1 MSKDLFILA
10 KETQGR
16 SNPIVT
22 ALLYSYCPSAAHW
35 YVRNSPVD
43 DVFDLVWKALEDY
56 ATGRTLVECLT
67 EYGLSTVIP
76 DVKHFVE
83 QVELFRRRQT
93 YSVPAPETTMLFK
106 SGKRA
111 DSIFSLQSQLENL
124 GGSWNNVLEYAR
136 IWAYVIRD
144 WKTSMKLRS
153 EENARREFKKF
164 TVSLSA
170 PGVHSRLSVHF
181 PVWGWEV
188 TVGRV
193 KSVYLGLLVSGRKQD
208 ALRFALVHNSD
219 LVGDKP
225 WPGGQRPY
233 LYALDRVSG
242 ETEYMNLV
250 VDHEYALNMV
260 MPMYRAARIG
270 PNLPLAALQDR
281 GNCLSCGYRKICC
294 GEKGNTL
301 LVASLNQLLHESKR
315 ERQFLTGFVGA
326 GQGEFEEVGNDE
338 TN

>member
-22 ALLYSYCPSAAHW
+22 ALLYAYCPAAAHW
-35 YVRNSPVD
+35 YLRNRPIE
-43 DVFDLVWKALEDY
+43 DVFDLTWKALEDY
-56 ATGRTLVECLT
+56 STGRTLVEWLT

-76 DVKHFVE
+76 VIKDYVDK
-83 QVELFRRRQT
+83 VELFRRRQT
-93 YSVPAPETTMLFK
+93 YSVPAPETTILFK

-111 DSIFSLQSQLENL
+111 DSTFGIQNELEKL
-124 GGSWNNVLEYAR
+124 GGSWNNLLEYAR
-136 IWAYVIRD
+136 IWAFVMRD
-144 WKTSMKLRS
+144 WKTSTKLPS
-153 EENARREFKKF
+153 GENVTREFKKF

-170 PGVHSRLSVHF
+170 RGVYSKLRVHF

-193 KSVYLGLLVSGRKQD
+193 TSVYLGLLVSERKQD

-219 LVGDKP
+219 LAGDKP
-225 WPGGQRPY
+225 WPDGQRPY

-242 ETEYMNLV
+242 ETEYMNLA

-260 MPMYRAARIG
+260 MPMYRAARVG
-270 PNLPLAALQDR
+270 PNLPLAALRDR
-281 GNCLSCGYRKICC
+281 DNCLSCGYRKICF
-294 GEKGNTL
+294 GEKSNNL

-315 ERQFLTGFVGA
+315 EREFLTGFVGTD
-326 GQGEFEEVGNDE
+326 QGEFEDIANEE
-338 TN
+338 TD

>member
-1 MSKDLFILA
+1 MSHDLFSLA

-22 ALLYSYCPSAAHW
+22 ALLYSYCPAAAHW
-35 YVRNSPVD
+35 YVRNSPVEV
-43 DVFDLVWKALEDY
+43 VFDLVWKALEDY
-56 ATGRTLVECLT
+56 ATGKTLAECLT

-76 DVKHFVE
+76 EIKHFIE

-93 YSVPAPETTMLFK
+93 HSMSAPETTMLFK

-111 DSIFSLQSQLENL
+111 DSTFGLQSQMEQL

-136 IWAYVIRD
+136 IWAYVMRD
-144 WKTSMKLRS
+144 WKASMKLRS
-153 EENARREFKKF
+153 GDSVRREFKKF

-170 PGVHSRLSVHF
+170 PGVHSRLRVHL

-188 TVGRV
+188 TVGKV
-193 KSVYLGLLVSGRKQD
+193 KSVYLGLLVSRGKQD

-242 ETEYMNLV
+242 ETEYMNLAM
-250 VDHEYALNMV
+250 DLEYALKMV
-260 MPMYRAARIG
+260 MPIYRAARIG
-270 PNLPLAALQDR
+270 PNFPMAALHDR
-281 GNCLSCGYRKICC
+281 DHCLACGYRKICF
-294 GEKGNTL
+294 GEKNNSL

-315 ERQFLTGFVGA
+315 EREFLTGFVGA
-326 GQGEFEEVGNDE
+326 DQTEFEEVANE
-338 TN
+338 EAY

>member
-22 ALLYSYCPSAAHW
+22 ALLYSYCPAAAHW

-43 DVFDLVWKALEDY
+43 DVFDVVWKALEDY
-56 ATGRTLVECLT
+56 ATGKTLVDCLT

-76 DVKHFVE
+76 EIKHFIE

-111 DSIFSLQSQLENL
+111 DSTFGLQSQLENL
-124 GGSWNNVLEYAR
+124 GGSWKNVLEYAR
-136 IWAYVIRD
+136 IWAYVMRD
-144 WKTSMKLRS
+144 WKTGMQLRS
-153 EENARREFKKF
+153 GEHVTREFKKF

-170 PGVHSRLSVHF
+170 PGVNSRLRVHF

-193 KSVYLGLLVSGRKQD
+193 TSVYLGLLVSERKQD

-219 LVGDKP
+219 LAGDKP
-225 WPGGQRPY
+225 WPDGQRPY

-242 ETEYMNLV
+242 ETEYMNLA

-260 MPMYRAARIG
+260 MPMYRAARVG
-270 PNLPLAALQDR
+270 PNLPLAALRDR
-281 GNCLSCGYRKICC
+281 DNCLSCGYRKICF
-294 GEKGNTL
+294 GEKSNNL

-315 ERQFLTGFVGA
+315 EREFLTGFVGA
-326 GQGEFEEVGNDE
+326 GQPKFEEIANDE
-338 TN
+338 SN